1 MRASILQKTQR
12 VNIFTFSGERL
23 ADLIFFIVLFARAES
38 TSVVVEKDQKFFSA
52 KGNP

>member
-1 MRASILQKTQR
+1 MQASILQKTQC
-12 VNIFTFSGERL
+12 VDIFAFSGERI

-38 TSVVVEKDQKFFSA
+38 TSVVVEKDKKFFSA